1 MANSHFSLLQAEVN
15 GPDREQNGRI
25 EVRIKGKGSV
35 VVQMKKIIFI
45 IMLILIFSATVFAQ
59 MAGIEIED
67 YEKEILIEKGWIRY
81 LSIKVRNSGDV
92 VLNNVE
98 VSIAGEKS
106 SWFDVQTEK
115 INMQPNETAS
125 FIIKMYVPSEEEKG
139 TYNFFLDVASDKT
152 SLRESFVVR
161 VFTSRSEMVL
171 FQIQDLRDTV
181 SRLKEEANTAEN
193 MGKNVESIKEM
204 LSEAQS
210 LLGVA
215 SDFVSSG
222 LYEDATAKII
232 DAENFIKK
240 AEYELSIAPTKTAAI
255 SDSISL
261 EWILIISLIIIIIG
275 MFLFLVFRRHNLVIK
290 VPGLKL
296 GRVPI
301 RKVPGLKVK
310 RFLKENK
317 TSEGGKEEIRRL
329 EDAKSLLDE
338 EFVEGLLS
346 KESYEELK
354 SKYEEK
360 ILNLRT
366 KGKK

>member
-1 MANSHFSLLQAEVN
+1 
-15 GPDREQNGRI
+15 
-25 EVRIKGKGSV
+25 
-35 VVQMKKIIFI
+35 MKKIIFI
-45 IMLILIFSATVFAQ
+45 IMLILLLANTVLAQ
-59 MAGIEIED
+59 TPGIELVD

-81 LSIKVRNSGDV
+81 LSIKVKNSGDI
-92 VLNNVE
+92 VLNNVDI
-98 VSIAGEKS
+98 SIEGEKS

-115 INMQPNETAS
+115 LDIQPNETSS
-125 FIIKMYVPSEEEKG
+125 FIVKMYVPSEEEKG
-139 TYNFFLDVASDKT
+139 TYSFSLDVMSDQT
-152 SLRESFVVR
+152 SMKEGFSVR
-161 VFTSRSEMVL
+161 LFTSRSEMVL
-171 FQIQDLRDTV
+171 FQIQGLRDTIN
-181 SRLKEEANTAEN
+181 SLKEEANTAEN

-222 LYEDATAKII
+222 LYEDATGKII

-240 AEYELSIAPTKTAAI
+240 AEYELSIAPQKNVAI
-255 SDSISL
+255 SESISL

-275 MFLFLVFRRHNLVIK
+275 MFLFLVFRRHSLVIK
-290 VPGLKL
+290 VPSLNL

-310 RFLKENK
+310 RFLNEEKSSKK
-317 TSEGGKEEIRRL
+317 TDDKIQSLK
-329 EDAKSLLDE
+329 DA
-338 EFVEGLLS
+338 EGLLEDEFNEGLIS

-366 KGKK
+366 KSKK